1 MPVMTAHDTP
11 TSSTPNAQVDLHNA
25 YILVVADNVPS
36 FVLIARLLAQIGVSH
51 CEWKTSGWQVVQFA
65 DTLPALD
72 LILLDIRLPYEDGY
86 QALRKIRAHPRL
98 AETRVVALSDDA
110 SEDEVR
116 RAREAG
122 FSGFLSQPPD
132 PERFPDQ
139 IRRLLA
145 GKPVWEWH

>member
-1 MPVMTAHDTP
+1 MTVHNTADDHPVSLRDAH
-11 TSSTPNAQVDLHNA
+11 
-25 YILVVADNVPS
+25 ILVVADNVPT

-72 LILLDIRLPYEDGY
+72 VILLDIHLPYEDGY
-86 QALRKIRAHPRL
+86 QALRKLRAHPRL
-98 AETRVVALSDDA
+98 CDTRIVALTDDA
-110 SEDEVR
+110 TPDDLQ

-122 FSGFLSQPPD
+122 FDGFLSKPLD

-139 IRRLLA
+139 IKRLLA
-145 GKPVWEWH
+145 GDPVWEPQ